1 MQTQNPRRSRAFLAA
16 LTLLTA
22 LGSAQATIF
31 KDKELDALSDANKFA
46 ELERLAQTR
55 LKANPADAEA
65 SAALSL
71 ALSSLDSSDKKRVEA
86 GANQAKA
93 CVEQHPTVAVCQLV
107 TAQSLNVQMGSA
119 GMFKMASMLGD
130 IKAALIRTLELEPS
144 MAMARIQLAKLYLFA
159 PGMLG
164 GSVAK
169 ARELEAAVH
178 NSQPEQARIIR
189 INIAAEG
196 KKWAEMEAE
205 LLALKPAKDVT
216 LLDESR
222 SAYLQLATHYL
233 KDEKDFTKAK
243 SLFEQLQREQPSQ
256 AAGVYGLGRV
266 HGEMGQF
273 DEAVRLFERARTLE
287 GADDLP
293 IDHRLGDAL
302 LAKGDKPQAKAAY
315 ERFLTKKNANP
326 NNVDAARK
334 SLAKLS

>member
-1 MQTQNPRRSRAFLAA
+1 MQTRIQGRSRTFLAA

-71 ALSSLDSSDKKRVEA
+71 ALSSLDPSDSKRVEA
-86 GANQAKA
+86 GAKQAKV

-130 IKAALIRTLELEPS
+130 IKAALIRTLELEPTQ
-144 MAMARIQLAKLYLFA
+144 AMARIQLAKLYLFA

-169 ARELEAAVH
+169 ARELEAAVR

-189 INIAAEG
+189 IYIAAEG

-205 LLALKPAKDVT
+205 LLALKPAKDAT

-222 SAYLQLATHYL
+222 NAYLQLATHYL
-233 KDEKDFTKAK
+233 KDDKDFAKAK
-243 SLFEQLQREQPSQ
+243 SLFEQLQREQPAQ

-266 HGEMGQF
+266 QAEMGQA

-326 NNVDAARK
+326 NNVEAARK